1 MSNPSTEKEIK
12 SKSINFNYINEK
24 RCSVNIPQ
32 HWLRG
37 GGRCKMLVF
46 HLNGVIIFIW
56 SQQVLPVILGYPS
69 LASLK

>member
-37 GGRCKMLVF
+37 GGGAKCWY
-46 HLNGVIIFIW
+46 FI
-56 SQQVLPVILGYPS
+56 
-69 LASLK
+69 